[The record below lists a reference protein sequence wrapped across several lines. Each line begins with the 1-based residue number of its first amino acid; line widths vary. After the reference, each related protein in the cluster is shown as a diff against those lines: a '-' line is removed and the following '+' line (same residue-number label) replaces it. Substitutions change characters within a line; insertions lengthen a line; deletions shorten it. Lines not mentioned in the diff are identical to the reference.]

1 MIKIPTVVKCALSIA
16 KDYYKNNY
24 NVNINDKSF
33 EQKLYNWYS
42 NTDIADATVLA
53 AMAIHGEYHSDY
65 TQDLILQITEDI
77 FPNYFEELTAIEE
90 MAKEWEDS
98 QNGEDFMY

>member
-1 MIKIPTVVKCALSIA
+1 MTKIPTIVKCALSIA

-24 NVNINDKSF
+24 NVNINDKYF
-33 EQKLYNWYS
+33 EQKLYNWYC

-53 AMAIHGEYHSDY
+53 AMAIHGDYHCGY
-65 TQDLILQITEDI
+65 THDLILQITEDT
-77 FPNYFEELTAIEE
+77 FPDYFEELAAIEE
-90 MAKEWEDS
+90 MAKEWEYS

>member
-1 MIKIPTVVKCALSIA
+1 MVKTPTIVKCALSIA
-16 KDYYKNNY
+16 RDYYKNNY

-33 EQKLYNWYS
+33 EQKLYNWYC

-53 AMAIHGEYHSDY
+53 AMAIHGDYHCGY
-65 TQDLILQITEDI
+65 THDLILQITEDI
-77 FPNYFEELTAIEE
+77 FPDYFDELAAIEE
-90 MAKEWEDS
+90 MAKEWEYS